1 MEDVKPGALPE
12 GTLLSSG
19 KRDYKVVKVLGSG
32 GFGVTYLVKGNV
44 KADNVWVEGSFAVKE
59 HFPSSF
65 ATRRGD
71 AVVPTPGHEAEF
83 NRALQDFIL
92 EATRLQKFGTQHENI
107 VKVNE
112 IFEANGT
119 AYYVMQ
125 HVNGMS
131 LTDYARSMPEGRL
144 DRASA
149 LTVLDPIF
157 SAIEFLHS
165 NRVNHFDIKPDNIM
179 LHQTEQGLMPVLIDF
194 GLSIHFR
201 KNGDKTTPKEFYG
214 LSEGYAPIE
223 QYAEINAFSPASDVY
238 ALAATLVFLLTGHI
252 PEAAPKLKISYLRQ
266 YLSDITDQMTV
277 EAICRAMEPDNER
290 RTQSVAQF
298 RVDLGL
304 VPSLGNGGTLPMD
317 FKPGKPTR
325 PISDGNG
332 FWHTSWVK
340 YTLATVGAAAVA
352 LIVFLGVRWMATPAE
367 DQGAP
372 TENPETVAVQGSAE
386 GSQEPTQVPVETPE
400 NTPEGNIDPAVE
412 PQRPATPEPS
422 GSSPASLPQR
432 PAQPQTPAPAV
443 TNGTLSFPYGSYTGE
458 IKGGKPHG
466 RGTVR
471 FTSSHTIEH
480 TSVQASAGDYMNG
493 SYSNGELITGKLY
506 NADGELLKT
515 IIP

>member
-1 MEDVKPGALPE
+1 MEDVKPGALRE

-44 KADNVWVEGSFAVKE
+44 KADNVWVEGLFAVKE

-107 VKVNE
+107 VKDNE

-214 LSEGYAPIE
+214 RI
-223 QYAEINAFSPASDVY
+223 
-238 ALAATLVFLLTGHI
+238 
-252 PEAAPKLKISYLRQ
+252 R
-266 YLSDITDQMTV
+266 
-277 EAICRAMEPDNER
+277 PD
-290 RTQSVAQF
+290 
-298 RVDLGL
+298 
-304 VPSLGNGGTLPMD
+304 
-317 FKPGKPTR
+317 
-325 PISDGNG
+325 
-332 FWHTSWVK
+332 
-340 YTLATVGAAAVA
+340 
-352 LIVFLGVRWMATPAE
+352 
-367 DQGAP
+367 
-372 TENPETVAVQGSAE
+372 
-386 GSQEPTQVPVETPE
+386 
-400 NTPEGNIDPAVE
+400 
-412 PQRPATPEPS
+412 
-422 GSSPASLPQR
+422 
-432 PAQPQTPAPAV
+432 
-443 TNGTLSFPYGSYTGE
+443 
-458 IKGGKPHG
+458 
-466 RGTVR
+466 
-471 FTSSHTIEH
+471 
-480 TSVQASAGDYMNG
+480 
-493 SYSNGELITGKLY
+493 
-506 NADGELLKT
+506 
-515 IIP
+515 